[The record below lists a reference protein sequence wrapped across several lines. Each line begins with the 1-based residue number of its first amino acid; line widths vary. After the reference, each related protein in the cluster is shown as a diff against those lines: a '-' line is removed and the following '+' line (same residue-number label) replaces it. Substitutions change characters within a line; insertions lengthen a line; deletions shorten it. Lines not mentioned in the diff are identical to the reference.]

1 VVVGDFVL
9 MVHDV
14 LEVSLLRLGVISAQ
28 VPSNVDCLP
37 GVDFALKMKI
47 NKVESRS
54 WQKNIE
60 D

>member
-1 VVVGDFVL
+1 MVVGDFVL

-37 GVDFALKMKI
+37 GVDFALKMKN

-54 WQKNIE
+54 
-60 D
+60 